1 MRLIQAAGFS
11 PKVSL
16 TDDQRKDMVACATSF
31 LRSGG
36 ILTLENW
43 VELGADERVAFDL
56 AGSIIAVEKATRIG
70 LACEGNIGRAAI
82 SAEVDGGKAVADIL
96 VERAAIDASNI
107 MDKTTVD
114 YSG

>member
-1 MRLIQAAGFS
+1 MRLIQATGFS
-11 PKVSL
+11 PTVSL

-36 ILTLENW
+36 VLTLENW
-43 VELGADERVAFDL
+43 VELDADERVAFDL

-70 LACEGNIGRAAI
+70 LACEGDVGRAAM
-82 SAEVDGGKAVADIL
+82 STEVDGGKAIADIL
-96 VERAAIDASNI
+96 VDHAAINASN
-107 MDKTTVD
+107 MMEKTQVD